1 MKRLTSLLLS
11 TLLLSVPAGLA
22 FGAER
27 IAIVDGTV
35 HTLSEQGTLENAT
48 VLISDGKIQRILKE
62 TPALSGYTI
71 IDAKGKVVTP
81 GLFGAYTSL
90 GLVEVGM
97 SAGVVDRTSSAN
109 TLSKNGAAIDVSYA
123 INSDTSLFNISRIEG
138 VTSAAT
144 TMSSTNQLFQGQG
157 AIVGLGNKVQPLVK
171 AKAFISLAV
180 DNGGVHD
187 SGGSRAV
194 LWPMLEATLA
204 EATLSIGK
212 SMDASTEWHG
222 ITSKADAK
230 ALQAVVRGEIPL
242 LIDAR
247 RAADIRQVI
256 ALKSRHRKL
265 DITILYATE
274 GWRVAEE
281 LAQAKISVIL
291 DPESNLPYEFD
302 QLAATM
308 ENASRLQKAG
318 VVVAI
323 GLETHNIRLIRQHA
337 GNAVANGLPWIEGL
351 KSITSNPA
359 QIYGVDDR
367 VGSLQEGMQA
377 DIVIWSGDPLQVTEA
392 AEQIVIGGNLINLES
407 RQSKLRDRYLKR
419 EPTLPSG
426 YTRP

>member
-1 MKRLTSLLLS
+1 MKGFTTLLLS
-11 TLLLSVPAGLA
+11 TLFLSATVSQATS
-22 FGAER
+22 AER

-35 HTLSEQGTLENAT
+35 HTLSEQGTLQNAT
-48 VLISDGKIQRILKE
+48 VLISNGKIQRILSE

-97 SAGVVDRTSSAN
+97 SAGVVDRTSSITA
-109 TLSKNGAAIDVSYA
+109 LSNSGAAIDVAFA
-123 INSDTSLFNISRIEG
+123 INSDTSLFDISRVEG
-138 VTSAAT
+138 ITSAAT
-144 TMSSTNQLFQGQG
+144 TMSNTNQLFQGQG
-157 AIVGLGNKVQPLVK
+157 AIISLGDKAQPLVK
-171 AKAFISLAV
+171 GKAFIALAV
-180 DNGGVHD
+180 DNGGDD

-194 LWPMLEATLA
+194 LWPMLEEILD
-204 EATLSIGK
+204 EALLSVGK
-212 SMDASTEWHG
+212 SMDASMEWHG

-230 ALQAVVRGEIPL
+230 ALQAVINGNIPL

-256 ALKSRHRKL
+256 ALKSRHEKL

-274 GWRVAEE
+274 GWRVAKE
-281 LAQAKISVIL
+281 LALASISVIL

-308 ENASRLQKAG
+308 KNASRLQKAG
-318 VVVAI
+318 VLVAI
-323 GLETHNIRLIRQHA
+323 GMETHNIRLVRQHA

-351 KSITSNPA
+351 KSITTNPA

-367 VGSLQEGMQA
+367 IGSLQEGMQA
-377 DIVIWSGDPLQVTEA
+377 DIVVWSGDPLQVTES
-392 AEQIVIGGNLINLES
+392 AEQVVINGKVVDMES

-419 EPTLPSG
+419 ETTLPAV

>member
-1 MKRLTSLLLS
+1 MKILLCLMLTSL
-11 TLLLSVPAGLA
+11 A
-22 FGAER
+22 FFANATDR

-35 HTLSEQGTLENAT
+35 HTMSEQGTLQNAT
-48 VLISDGKIQRILKE
+48 VLISDGKIQRILTE

-97 SAGVVDRTSSAN
+97 SAGVVDRTSSAT
-109 TLSKNGAAIDVSYA
+109 TLSSSGAAIDVAYA
-123 INSDTSLFNISRIEG
+123 INSDTSLFNISRVEG

-144 TMSSTNQLFQGQG
+144 TMSNTNQLFQGQG
-157 AIVGLGNKVQPLVK
+157 AIIGLGDKVKPVIR
-171 AKAFISLAV
+171 ARAFIALAV
-180 DNGGVHD
+180 DNGGAHD
-187 SGGSRAV
+187 TGGSRAV
-194 LWPMLEATLA
+194 MWPMLEAVLA
-204 EATLSIGK
+204 EASLSVDK
-212 SMDASTEWHG
+212 PLDASMEWHG

-230 ALQAVVRGEIPL
+230 ALQAVVAGKIPL

-256 ALKSRHRKL
+256 ALKSRNKNL

-274 GWRVAEE
+274 GWRVAGE
-281 LAQAKISVIL
+281 LAQANIPVIL

-308 ENASRLQKAG
+308 QNASRLQKAG
-318 VVVAI
+318 VLVAI
-323 GLETHNIRLIRQHA
+323 GMETHNIRLIRQHA

-377 DIVIWSGDPLQVTEA
+377 DIVVWSGDPLQVTES
-392 AEQIVIGGNLINLES
+392 AEQVVINGNLINMES